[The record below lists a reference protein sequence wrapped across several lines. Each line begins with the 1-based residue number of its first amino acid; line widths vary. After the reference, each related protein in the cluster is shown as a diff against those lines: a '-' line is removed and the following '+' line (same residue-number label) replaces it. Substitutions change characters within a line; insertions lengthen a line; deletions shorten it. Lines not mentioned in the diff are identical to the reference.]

1 MSNLL
6 FMDESNGNGVYAT
19 SATAILINNT
29 NINNN
34 NNNSNNIGRGNSNHN
49 GNSNNNSNNTPPTSN
64 NKSNNYNNNNNNNN
78 NSSSGSGNNIHNLMA
93 AASNAAGTAACANG
107 VIPPQLPTSLSNE
120 DLSQS
125 LSEYTDADESISAPT
140 EFLAEFLSSV
150 MLKDYKKALKYCK
163 LILQYEPHNSTAK
176 EFYPLILDKL
186 RGATSSDSDENYN
199 KSSSSPELILEAP
212 SSDPS
217 AGESD
222 EQEALA
228 GEEKL
233 HRQHIR
239 RPHLPDLGIA
249 EGILDPN
256 SNVSSNSNSIEDDDD
271 VDEEEEEGAGGVLS
285 SGSVGVS
292 LSDSVDADDDEDDGE
307 DADDDDDDD
316 RDDDDD
322 DIMSSSGDDLPVDEH
337 QVIVGD
343 VLDIDNS
350 GNACGGE
357 GADGVALNG
366 SNSSRNSSSGGK
378 ISSRSDNTTHSYS
391 SLLLEEEDD
400 IVPANLHFPKDF
412 NTPDLDVSN
421 GNKIPSTS
429 CSDSE
434 SPTEPLTQR
443 LAAILRSKCGV
454 SNTNG

>member
-34 NNNSNNIGRGNSNHN
+34 NNNNNTNNNNSIGRGNSNHS
-49 GNSNNNSNNTPPTSN
+49 NSNNNTPPATSTY
-64 NKSNNYNNNNNNNN
+64 NKSNNYNNNNNNSNINN
-78 NSSSGSGNNIHNLMA
+78 SGNNIQSLMA
-93 AASNAAGTAACANG
+93 AASNAAGTAACSSGG

-186 RGATSSDSDENYN
+186 RDATSSDSDENYN
-199 KSSSSPELILEAP
+199 KSSSSPELILEPP

-239 RPHLPDLGIA
+239 RPHLPDDLRLA

-256 SNVSSNSNSIEDDDD
+256 SNVSSNSNSIEDDID
-271 VDEEEEEGAGGVLS
+271 VGDEEEEEEEGAGGVLS

-292 LSDSVDADDDEDDGE
+292 LSDSVDGDDDDDDDDGDCE
-307 DADDDDDDD
+307 DADDDDDPE
-316 RDDDDD
+316 DDDDD

-343 VLDIDNS
+343 VLDIENS
-350 GNACGGE
+350 GNACGGAE
-357 GADGVALNG
+357 GVDGVALNG

-421 GNKIPSTS
+421 
-429 CSDSE
+429 
-434 SPTEPLTQR
+434 
-443 LAAILRSKCGV
+443 
-454 SNTNG
+454 

>member
-34 NNNSNNIGRGNSNHN
+34 NNNSNN
-49 GNSNNNSNNTPPTSN
+49 
-64 NKSNNYNNNNNNNN
+64 YNNNNNNNSIN
-78 NSSSGSGNNIHNLMA
+78 NSGNNIQSLMA
-93 AASNAAGTAACANG
+93 AASNAAGTAACSSGG

-199 KSSSSPELILEAP
+199 KSSSSPELILEPP

-239 RPHLPDLGIA
+239 RPHLPDDLRLA

-256 SNVSSNSNSIEDDDD
+256 SNVSSNSNSIEDDID
-271 VDEEEEEGAGGVLS
+271 VGDEEEEEEEEEGAGGVLS

-292 LSDSVDADDDEDDGE
+292 LSDSVDGDDDDDDDDGDCE
-307 DADDDDDDD
+307 DADDDDDPE
-316 RDDDDD
+316 DDDDD

-343 VLDIDNS
+343 VLDIENS
-350 GNACGGE
+350 GNACGGAE
-357 GADGVALNG
+357 GVDGVALNG